1 MIHIIGGVNLK
12 EIIKRGGEKEPF
24 NEEKIKKSIENAVKQ
39 AGFNVEEKKGLI
51 NDTYTRAIEV
61 ATERDQIQARAIRNE
76 ILNYLQHEDKEVA
89 TAWENYEEKHD
100 IKYSHLRNR

>member
-12 EIIKRGGEKEPF
+12 EIIKRNGEKEPF

-39 AGFNVEEKKGLI
+39 AGFSVEEKKSLI
-51 NDTYTRAIEV
+51 NDTYTRAVKV
-61 ATERDQIQARAIRNE
+61 ARSRDQIQARAIRNE
-76 ILNYLQHEDKEVA
+76 IMNYLQHEDKEVA

-100 IKYSHLRNR
+100 IKYSHLRSR

>member
-1 MIHIIGGVNLK
+1 MK
-12 EIIKRGGEKEPF
+12 EIIKRDGEKEPF

-39 AGFNVEEKKGLI
+39 AGFNVEEKKSLI

-61 ATERDQIQARAIRNE
+61 TTERDRIQARAIRNE

-89 TAWENYEEKHD
+89 NAWENYEEKHD
-100 IKYSHLRNR
+100 IKYSNLRRR

>member
-24 NEEKIKKSIENAVKQ
+24 NEDKQ
-39 AGFNVEEKKGLI
+39 AGFNVEEKKSLI

-100 IKYSHLRNR
+100 IKYSHLRSR